1 LEVLQAVQVVP
12 QEVQVVQHPL
22 VVPRGVRHQ
31 MLREAVPCLA
41 GLVVVP
47 VVHLVVQLL
56 VAQVVQHPL
65 QEPQVDLMVRA
76 VDLQPM
82 VRLVLHI
89 EHRRERLVQDSAQV
103 VVLLHRWQK
112 HRLQFQVL
120 REALP
125 LLLHGQQ

>member
-1 LEVLQAVQVVP
+1 VA
-12 QEVQVVQHPL
+12 
-22 VVPRGVRHQ
+22 
-31 MLREAVPCLA
+31 
-41 GLVVVP
+41 P
-47 VVHLVVQLL
+47 VVHLVVLLL
-56 VAQVVQHPL
+56 VVRAVQHPL
-65 QEPQVDLMVRA
+65 QEPLVDPMVRA
-76 VDLQPM
+76 VDLLSM
-82 VRLVLHI
+82 VQWVLHI